1 MLAKLY
7 RLAFVPCKDRLSNES
22 VEMGV
27 DGKTGPKTSPI
38 GKDLKIQFNQMNGKC
53 RYSYTAQSD
62 GRSRTSENVATEFR
76 VGNDGR
82 LFDGNVEVSQNMGPI
97 LQIQQERSVSSDC
110 SAFRLCE

>member
-1 MLAKLY
+1 VLAKLNNV
-7 RLAFVPCKDRLSNES
+7 ASVPRRDRLNIES
-22 VEMGV
+22 VVMGV

-76 VGNDGR
+76 VRNDGR
-82 LFDGNVEVSQNMGPI
+82 LFDGNVEESQNMRPI
-97 LQIQQERSVSSDC
+97 LQIQQE
-110 SAFRLCE
+110 